1 MKFFIGLIIVSVS
14 IVGGYLLA
22 HGNLSVL
29 LQPAEL
35 VIIGGSALGAF
46 IIGNPAKVLKGVASG
61 FPRIVSG
68 TKYDK
73 QAYMEVLALMY
84 ELFTKARKEGLMS
97 LEAHVE
103 EPDNSDLFNKYP
115 AILKDHAALEFI
127 TDYLRLIVGGNM
139 NSMELETLMDA
150 ELDNHH
156 HTADAPGTALVTMG
170 DALPGFGIV
179 AAVLGVI
186 ITMGAIGGS
195 PAELGMHVAAA
206 LVGTFLGI
214 LLSYGLVGPMGNA
227 LKAVAEDEGKFLVC
241 IKMCILAT
249 LNGYSPQ
256 VAVEFGR
263 KVIDHS
269 DRPNFLE
276 LEEYIKQPR

>member
-1 MKFFIGLIIVSVS
+1 MKFIIGFIIVVVS
-14 IVGGYLLA
+14 IIGGYLFA
-22 HGNLSVL
+22 HGSLGVL

-35 VIIGGSALGAF
+35 IIIGGSALGAF
-46 IIGNPAKVLKGVASG
+46 IIGNTGKVLKGVVSG
-61 FPRIVSG
+61 FPGILTGS
-68 TKYDK
+68 KYDK
-73 QAYMEVLALMY
+73 QTYMEVLSLMY
-84 ELFTKARKEGLMS
+84 ELFSKARKEGLMS

-103 EPDNSDLFNKYP
+103 EPENSDLFNKYP
-115 AILKDHAALEFI
+115 AILKDHTALEFI

-139 NSMELETLMDA
+139 NAIELENLMDV
-150 ELDNHH
+150 ELENHH
-156 HTADAPGTALVTMG
+156 HSADAPGTALVTMG

-214 LLSYGLVGPMGNA
+214 LLSYGFVGPMGNSM
-227 LKAVAEDEGKFLVC
+227 KAVAEEQGRYLTC

-269 DRPNFLE
+269 DRPNFIE